1 MIIVTTSHEVQGKR
15 ITANDG
21 VVSSWTWFDPDG
33 DDAAQQEAW
42 EAALNK
48 IMKQARF
55 MNANAIIDLA
65 VSYTPCGK
73 DGKLMLNMI
82 GSAVSLGSE

>member
-21 VVSSWTWFDPDG
+21 VVSSWTEFDPNGEEADK
-33 DDAAQQEAW
+33 QKAW
-42 EAALNK
+42 ETALNQ
-48 IMKQARF
+48 IMKKARF
-55 MNANAIIDLA
+55 MNANAIVDLT
-65 VSYTPCGK
+65 VSYTPYG
-73 DGKLMLNMI
+73 DGSKLMLNMI